1 MLMLVLVK
9 RLRTLN
15 RVMKYGMDM
24 NVQVMEFKMENKD
37 GLWVH
42 FYCNN
47 DMNARHAMPAAH
59 ARNENR
65 CMRHGWISY
74 STVRVKKMVRTRTS
88 IFMNSVCINVGTY
101 VYEYVYV

>member
-1 MLMLVLVK
+1 MSSSSTCSYEMRASAAVNVDVGEDI
-9 RLRTLN
+9 TYAQ

-47 DMNARHAMPAAH
+47 DMNARHAMPHMPEMKIDAYDMDGSA
-59 ARNENR
+59 
-65 CMRHGWISY
+65 
-74 STVRVKKMVRTRTS
+74 TVP
-88 IFMNSVCINVGTY
+88 Y
-101 VYEYVYV
+101 V

>member
-1 MLMLVLVK
+1 MLVLVK

-47 DMNARHAMPAAH
+47 DMNARHAMPHMPEMKIDAYDMDGSA
-59 ARNENR
+59 
-65 CMRHGWISY
+65 
-74 STVRVKKMVRTRTS
+74 TVP
-88 IFMNSVCINVGTY
+88 Y
-101 VYEYVYV
+101 V